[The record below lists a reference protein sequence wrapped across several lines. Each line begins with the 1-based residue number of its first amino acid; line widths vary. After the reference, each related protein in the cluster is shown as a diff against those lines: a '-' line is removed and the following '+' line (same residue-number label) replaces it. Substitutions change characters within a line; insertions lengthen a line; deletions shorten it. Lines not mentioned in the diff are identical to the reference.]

1 MVGGGYAVGRLV
13 IERMAAGT
21 LLFVRSLPCVAM
33 ASWLVTSAA
42 ANRCGEWK
50 ETQASRCRPGAVA

>member
-21 LLFVRSLPCVAM
+21 LLFVRCLPRVAM
-33 ASWLVTSAA
+33 ASWLVTSGA
-42 ANRCGEWK
+42 ANRCGEWRRD
-50 ETQASRCRPGAVA
+50 AGV